1 MTEYYAGKYYL
12 TIPTEDGKTVRSS
25 KFIAYGLSIN
35 SSEHYKSASFPDV
48 GTVLF
53 DEFIATKIYLQNE
66 FILFCNLLS
75 TIVRVRDDVTV
86 YLCGNTINI
95 YNPYFQEMGLYRVKK
110 MVPGDIDVYEYGKSG
125 LRVCVFYT
133 NGQKKIA
140 KKSNVY
146 FAFDNPRLEMVTNG
160 AWELDMYPHLP
171 IKYVPKDIVFTYFIK
186 FDGLIYQAEVI
197 TVNGSSFTY
206 IHRKTG
212 EIKFPDKDIVFD
224 PDTTD
229 HRPNIRKYLSHGVL
243 PWEKRL
249 FRFFAENKVFY
260 QDNDVGNAIEN
271 YLNLTR

>member
-1 MTEYYAGKYYL
+1 MGSNSARNCYNSLMHNAFGKNVIEEESGGEYNGVEYYAGKYYL

-140 KKSNVY
+140 KAS
-146 FAFDNPRLEMVTNG
+146 
-160 AWELDMYPHLP
+160 
-171 IKYVPKDIVFTYFIK
+171 
-186 FDGLIYQAEVI
+186 
-197 TVNGSSFTY
+197 
-206 IHRKTG
+206 
-212 EIKFPDKDIVFD
+212 
-224 PDTTD
+224 
-229 HRPNIRKYLSHGVL
+229 VL
-243 PWEKRL
+243 PLLACWIPCKSATL
-249 FRFFAENKVFY
+249 KLKS
-260 QDNDVGNAIEN
+260 I
-271 YLNLTR
+271 LS